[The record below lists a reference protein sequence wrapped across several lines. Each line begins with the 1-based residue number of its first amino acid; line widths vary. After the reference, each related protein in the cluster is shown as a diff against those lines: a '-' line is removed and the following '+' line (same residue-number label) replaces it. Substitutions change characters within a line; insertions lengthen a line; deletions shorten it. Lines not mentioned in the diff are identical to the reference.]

1 VRIAVLTVTLAGFA
15 AVNYRGAQG
24 GARLSSFFTVAKL
37 VPLAVFVLAG
47 VVFLVLRGAIT
58 SPPAVAAPLNDWLRA
73 LMLIGFAYGGFDGAV
88 LAMGEARDP
97 RRDVPFALV
106 LAMLFLAA
114 LYTIIQALVNAA
126 LPDPAATARP
136 LADAAAVF
144 LGTPGSRLLAA
155 GALVSLV
162 GFLSANFLNGPR
174 LTFALAE
181 HADAPALFGRV
192 HERFRTPF
200 VSILVFTTLVWALA
214 VYGNFEWNATLSAVA
229 RLFVYGST
237 CLSLLM
243 LRRADPA
250 GAAVRVPGG
259 AVLAVL
265 GIVLCGLLA
274 LQMGRA
280 ELVVLGAVTVL
291 GVVHWFLVR
300 NSANRDQA
308 PA

>member
-1 VRIAVLTVTLAGFA
+1 
-15 AVNYRGAQG
+15 
-24 GARLSSFFTVAKL
+24 
-37 VPLAVFVLAG
+37 
-47 VVFLVLRGAIT
+47 
-58 SPPAVAAPLNDWLRA
+58 VAAPLNDWLRA